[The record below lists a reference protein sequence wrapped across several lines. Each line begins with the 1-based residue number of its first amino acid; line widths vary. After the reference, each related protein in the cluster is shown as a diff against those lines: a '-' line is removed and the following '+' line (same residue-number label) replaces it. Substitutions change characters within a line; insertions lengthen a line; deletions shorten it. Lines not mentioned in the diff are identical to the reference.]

1 MKRLL
6 LIGLVSTMLI
16 GCSAPA
22 ALNFTPTE
30 LVPVGQSQKIN
41 SELKTI
47 SVSIATKEEQK
58 GELQVGFMGNDYEQ
72 SFKTT
77 FKDSLQDSFA
87 KTAIFSDDSLNKLSL
102 STKVLRFE
110 TPGMG
115 VNFNTKLLVRY
126 DFIDRKTGVSKYAT
140 EIESEGSV
148 PFDYAFLGMVRATEA
163 RNRAV
168 KANIQQLIN
177 DLKLNTNK
185 FK

>member
-1 MKRLL
+1 MKKLL
-6 LIGLVSTMLI
+6 LVGLVSAMLV

-30 LVPVGQSQKIN
+30 LVSVVQSQKIN

-47 SVSIATKEEQK
+47 SVSIATKEEQR

-87 KTAIFSDDSLNKLSL
+87 RVAIFNDDASNKLSL
-102 STKVLRFE
+102 SAKVLRFE
-110 TPGMG
+110 TPGMA
-115 VNFNTKLLVRY
+115 VNFNTILLVRY
-126 DFIDRKTGVSKYAT
+126 DFVDRKTGESKYVT

-148 PFDYAFLGMVRATEA
+148 PFNYAFLGMVRATEA

-168 KANIQQLIN
+168 KINIQQLIE

>member
-1 MKRLL
+1 MKKLL
-6 LIGLVSTMLI
+6 LVGLASALLV

-22 ALNFTPTE
+22 ALNFTPTD
-30 LVPVGQSQKIN
+30 LAPVTPAQKIN

-77 FKDSLQDSFA
+77 FKDSLEDSFA
-87 KTAIFSDDSLNKLSL
+87 RTAIFSDDASNKLSL
-102 STKVLRFE
+102 SAKILRFE

-115 VNFNTKLLVRY
+115 FTFDTKLLVRY
-126 DFIDRKTGVSKYAT
+126 DFIDRKKGISQYVT
-140 EIESEGSV
+140 EIESDGSV
-148 PFDYAFLGMVRATEA
+148 PLDYAFMGAIRATEA

-168 KANIQQLIN
+168 KANIQKLIN
-177 DLKLNTNK
+177 DLKLNTSK